1 MKKNKISKN
10 FDGFSGKIISY
21 LLMKNT
27 ISKLDNLKSNERNV
41 IEFLASMWT
50 SFWRRSLA
58 MPFIVFVMLLTAY
71 TANAQNIQGVV
82 PVQYPRSG
90 SGVDGDA
97 FAHTPDFTNSLYI
110 NTGDLFDNLH
120 PTIAGHGLI
129 NPLTGEVFY
138 KPSLTGA
145 QSIPVTYQL
154 KDPYQNDPTTFT
166 SSNKINDNP
175 GTYTWGAGS
184 SPPKNEIQ
192 NCGAHFSYG
201 DPGKTGGR
209 TIDGINFVTP
219 GGVAGSSTDLWCLF
233 AGDRQV
239 TNGSSYI
246 DFEFLQAPLTI
257 TGAVYGSPDPLSNVA
272 PIIGGSGGF
281 ITGAPASTG
290 GRTLGDILVTI
301 EFTQGG
307 GDATVVIQTWSLVG
321 GVYQY
326 VVVPNTT
333 FPDQIFITNNDS
345 FTPVPFDVFGVNPGI
360 YEPNQFAEGA
370 INLTQVFLA
379 SQNNNPC
386 FVLSTV
392 FIRTRT
398 SGSSGQSELK
408 DFPSAPI
415 QLNLDLTPNA
425 NAGAD
430 KVLTCTTTSL
440 ALSGSST
447 TAGATYSWVA
457 SNGGNI
463 VSGANT
469 ATPTVNAAG
478 TYTLSVSIPSN
489 PLCIGTDVTLV
500 TLNNTLPN
508 AAAGPDKVLTCA
520 TTSIALSGSSTT
532 TGATFSWAASNGG
545 NIVSGGTTATPT
557 VNAAGTYTLTVTDPA
572 NGCIA
577 TDVALVTLNNTAPN
591 ANAGADKVLTCTIT
605 SIALSGSSTT
615 AGATFSWAASNGG
628 NIVSGATTATPT
640 VNAAGTYT
648 LTVTNPANG
657 CTATDVALVTLNASL
672 PNVNAGADKVLTCT
686 ITSIAL
692 SGSSSTADATF
703 SWIASNGGFIVSGAN
718 STTPTV
724 NAAGT
729 YTLTVTNPAN
739 GCTATDVAL
748 VTLNNTAPNANAGA
762 DKVLTCTITSIAL
775 SGSSSTADATFS
787 WIASNG
793 GNIVSGATTA
803 TPTVNAA
810 GTYTL
815 TVTNPANG
823 CTATD
828 VALVTLNNTAP
839 NANAGAD
846 KVLTCTITSI
856 ALSGSSTTAGA
867 TFSWAASNGGN
878 IVSGATTATPTVNA
892 AGTYTLTV
900 TNPANGCTATDVA
913 LVTLNNTAPN
923 ANAGADKVLT
933 CTISSIALSGSSTT
947 VGATFSWV
955 ASNGGNIVSGAT
967 TATPTVNAAGTYT
980 LTVTN
985 PANGCTAT
993 DVAVITLD
1001 ANTPNANA
1009 GADKVLTCTV
1019 TSIVLSGSSTTAG
1032 ATFSWIASNG
1042 GFIVSGATTATP
1054 TVNAAGTYTL
1064 TVTNPAN
1071 GCTATDV
1078 ALVTLNNTAPN
1089 ANAGADKVLTCTITS
1104 IALSGSSSTAD
1115 ATFLWIASNGG
1126 NIVSGATT
1134 ATPTVNAAGTYTL
1147 TVTNPANGCTAT
1159 DVALVTL
1166 NNTAPNAN
1174 AGADKVLTC
1183 TISSIALS
1191 GSSTTAGATFF
1202 WVASNG
1208 GNIVSGATTATPT
1221 VNAAGTYTLTVT
1233 NPANGCTA
1241 TDVALVT
1248 LNSTAPNANAGV
1260 DTQILCSSTTAILSG
1275 SSTTTGATF
1284 AWVASNGGNIVSGA
1298 NTATPTVNAAGTYT
1312 LTVTNPA
1319 NGCTATDIALVT
1331 VQICAKALCAYTQ
1344 GYYGNLGG
1352 MSCAPDGGIFSK
1364 YTTKELI
1371 AKALASYGGTMTIGS
1386 LTNNLKFLNTV
1397 AGVQAIIDL
1406 LPGGG
1411 GGSYALTGS
1420 YIVSVDVLP
1429 SSYLT
1434 KKGTLNNTLLAQTT
1448 TLGLN
1453 IGINGALGGF
1463 VLQGGMLVT
1472 ADSEGGCG
1480 SDIPKTRTCNYDALG
1495 NFIGVTNDY
1504 HYTSIDGAVV
1514 TALGPNPTI
1523 QKLFVLANQ
1532 SLGGAELPTGVSLS
1546 QIASVVDAIN
1556 NAFDGCRIF
1565 MGYNVERCTGDLS
1578 GISAKITADKTTELA
1593 GFTANPVPF
1602 QDKLTITYDFDYV
1615 SKVKIEVFDA
1625 RGGKVHSQLDN
1636 NSYLGKEVV
1645 LNLNVKR
1652 GQEQVYIVKL
1662 ATDRGSSTK
1671 KVMSSK

>member
-41 IEFLASMWT
+41 IEFLASMWA

-58 MPFIVFVMLLTAY
+58 ITFIMALILLAGY
-71 TANAQNIQGVV
+71 TVEAQNIKGVV
-82 PVQYPRSG
+82 PVQFPIAG

-97 FAHTPDFTNSLYI
+97 WAHEPSNPSPSLYL
-110 NTGDLFDNLH
+110 NVGDLFDRQFGNPAYPLDVTNNGVLDFTTGNLLY
-120 PTIAGHGLI
+120 PGFTFFLQDRYTDDLTI
-129 NPLTGEVFY
+129 
-138 KPSLTGA
+138 
-145 QSIPVTYQL
+145 
-154 KDPYQNDPTTFT
+154 FT
-166 SSNKINDNP
+166 SSNKINDDPN
-175 GTYTWGAGS
+175 TYTWGPGS
-184 SPPKNEIQ
+184 SPNKNEIQ
-192 NCGAHFSYG
+192 NAGAHFSYG
-201 DPGKTGGR
+201 SAGVTGGESV
-209 TIDGINFVTP
+209 DGITFVSGTSRP
-219 GGVAGSSTDLWCLF
+219 GNPNDLWCLF

-246 DFEFLQAPLTI
+246 DFEFLQKPLTI
-257 TGAVYGSPDPLSNVA
+257 NGASFSPFDPTTGTSQVS
-272 PIIGGSGGF
+272 GGSGGF
-281 ITGAPASTG
+281 TSLGTQG
-290 GRTLGDILVTI
+290 GRTVGDILITI

-307 GDATVVIQTWSLVG
+307 GEATVVIRTWKAKAG
-321 GVYQY
+321 GGYEY
-326 VVVPNTT
+326 VVISNSS
-333 FPDQIFITNNDS
+333 FPGNIFCTNNNV
-345 FTPVPFDVFGVNPGI
+345 TTTVPFDAYGTIPGT
-360 YEPNQFAEGA
+360 YAPNQWAEGA
-370 INLTQVFLA
+370 INLSEVFRQT
-379 SQNNNPC
+379 SPNDPC
-386 FVLSTV
+386 FNVSTL
-392 FIRTRT
+392 FIRTRS
-398 SGSSGQSELK
+398 SGSSSQSELK
-408 DFPSAPI
+408 DFPGAPI
-415 QLNLDLTPNA
+415 QLSLNLIPVANAGADFTKTCTTNPNGKQIGETPEAGFTYSWSPATGLSNASISNPMANPLVNTTYTVTKTKTGTVCSNTDEVMVTVNVTPPNA
-425 NAGAD
+425 NAGDD
-430 KVLTCTTTSL
+430 KVLTCAITSI

-447 TAGATYSWVA
+447 TADATFSWVA

-463 VSGANT
+463 VSGAN
-469 ATPTVNAAG
+469 
-478 TYTLSVSIPSN
+478 S
-489 PLCIGTDVTLV
+489 
-500 TLNNTLPN
+500 
-508 AAAGPDKVLTCA
+508 
-520 TTSIALSGSSTT
+520 
-532 TGATFSWAASNGG
+532 
-545 NIVSGGTTATPT
+545 ATPT
-557 VNAAGTYTLTVTDPA
+557 VNAAGTYTLTVTDPV
-572 NGCIA
+572 NGCTA
-577 TDVALVTLNNTAPN
+577 TDVALVTLNNTLPN
-591 ANAGADKVLTCTIT
+591 ANAGVDKVLTCTVT

-657 CTATDVALVTLNASL
+657 CTATDVAVVTLDANTPNA
-672 PNVNAGADKVLTCT
+672 NAGADKVLTCT
-686 ITSIAL
+686 VTSIVLSGSSTTAGATFSWIASNGGFIVSGANSATPTVNAAGTYTLTVTNPANGCTATDVALVTLNNTAPNANAGADKVLTCSITSIAL

-718 STTPTV
+718 SATPTVNAAGTYTLTVTNPANGCTATDVALVTLNNTAPNANAGADKVLTCSISSIALSGSSTTAGATFSWAASNGGNIVSGANSATPTVNSAGTYTLTVTNPANGCTATDVAVVTLDANTPNANAGADKVLTCTVTSIVLSGSSTTAGATFSWIASNGGFIVSGANSATPTV

-793 GNIVSGATTA
+793 GFIVSGANSA
-803 TPTVNAA
+803 TPTVN
-810 GTYTL
+810 
-815 TVTNPANG
+815 
-823 CTATD
+823 
-828 VALVTLNNTAP
+828 
-839 NANAGAD
+839 
-846 KVLTCTITSI
+846 S
-856 ALSGSSTTAGA
+856 
-867 TFSWAASNGGN
+867 
-878 IVSGATTATPTVNA
+878 
-892 AGTYTLTV
+892 
-900 TNPANGCTATDVA
+900 
-913 LVTLNNTAPN
+913 
-923 ANAGADKVLT
+923 
-933 CTISSIALSGSSTT
+933 
-947 VGATFSWV
+947 
-955 ASNGGNIVSGAT
+955 
-967 TATPTVNAAGTYT
+967 
-980 LTVTN
+980 
-985 PANGCTAT
+985 
-993 DVAVITLD
+993 
-1001 ANTPNANA
+1001 
-1009 GADKVLTCTV
+1009 
-1019 TSIVLSGSSTTAG
+1019 
-1032 ATFSWIASNG
+1032 
-1042 GFIVSGATTATP
+1042 
-1054 TVNAAGTYTL
+1054 AGTYTL

-1115 ATFLWIASNGG
+1115 ATFSWIASNGG
-1126 NIVSGATT
+1126 FIVSGANS

-1174 AGADKVLTC
+1174 AG
-1183 TISSIALS
+1183 
-1191 GSSTTAGATFF
+1191 
-1202 WVASNG
+1202 
-1208 GNIVSGATTATPT
+1208 
-1221 VNAAGTYTLTVT
+1221 
-1233 NPANGCTA
+1233 
-1241 TDVALVT
+1241 
-1248 LNSTAPNANAGV
+1248 V

-1275 SSTTTGATF
+1275 SSTTAGATF

-1331 VQICAKALCAYTQ
+1331 VQICAKALCTYTQ

-1386 LTNNLKFLNTV
+1386 VTNNLKFPNTV

-1429 SSYLT
+1429 GSYLT

-1480 SDIPKTRTCNYDALG
+1480 SDIPKTRICNYDALG

-1523 QKLFVLANQ
+1523 QKLFILANQ
-1532 SLGGAELPTGVSLS
+1532 SLGGAELPAGVSLS

-1556 NAFDGCRIF
+1556 NAFDGCKIF

-1602 QDKLTITYDFDYV
+1602 EDKLTITYGFDYV